1 MKKAL
6 IIFIA
11 LALLLVP
18 AIGCAADEPAPAPA
32 PTPGAD
38 PAPAPA
44 PVDPAPLPAP
54 APGGD
59 VDNVTLRLWGGEMC
73 QDLLRSQADAFIAY
87 VADRVNLTIEIGVES
102 EETLR
107 DTILTDPPAAAD
119 VFAFADDQINDLYRA
134 GVLQENVMNAAEVR
148 AANTAG
154 SVASASVGDKLMA
167 WPLSPGNGYFLFYNT
182 DYFTPE
188 DVLSWDRMLEVAA
201 EAGRMVSM
209 ELPSGWWNISFFRGA
224 GFDAWEGD
232 DGNSMIN
239 INQPGGTDVLQGM
252 LDIAG
257 HPAFISLGGGEIG
270 GAVED
275 GSVIAAVNGQWN
287 VGTFSDIWGDSI
299 ATTKLPTFTVAG
311 NQVQQGG
318 VIGSTLIG
326 VNAFGEWAGWAM
338 MLADWLTNE
347 NSQIERFHVRSM
359 GPSNLAAATALAG
372 DLQNDLAASAFAAQ
386 APYSWSILPGGS
398 FWDPM
403 ETLGEIIVQGNPEGH
418 DLQYLL
424 DSTVEAITG

>member
-6 IIFIA
+6 LIFIA

-18 AIGCAADEPAPAPA
+18 AVGCAADEPAATPA
-32 PTPGAD
+32 PTPE
-38 PAPAPA
+38 PAPAEPA
-44 PVDPAPLPAP
+44 PAEPAPLPAP
-54 APGGD
+54 VPEGD
-59 VDNVTLRLWGGEMC
+59 LDNVTLRLWGGEMC
-73 QDLLRSQADAFIAY
+73 QDLLRSQADAFIAH

-107 DTILTDPPAAAD
+107 DTVLTDPLAAAD

-134 GVLQENVMNAAEVR
+134 GVLQENVLNAAEVV

-154 SVASASVGDKLMA
+154 SVASASVGGRLMA

-232 DGNSMIN
+232 AGNSMID
-239 INQPGGTDVLQGM
+239 INGPGGTDVLQGM

-270 GAVED
+270 GAVAD

-287 VGTFSDIWGDSI
+287 VGTFSDEWGDSI

-403 ETLGEIIVQGNPEGH
+403 GTLGEIIVQGNPEGH